1 MKWFDI
7 TDPAKAQMEKLL
19 SKQPE
24 KYAVSLA
31 VIGGGCAGFKYDWSF
46 IDKKEDIGKDDEI
59 VDWGA
64 GRFVVDESS
73 MMYNA
78 GTKIDW
84 VEQTFGSQ
92 FEIVNPN
99 AQSGCGCGESFG
111 V

>member
-59 VDWGA
+59 VDWGE

-73 MMYNA
+73 MMYID

>member
-24 KYAVSLA
+24 KYAISLA

-73 MMYNA
+73 MMYIA

>member
-73 MMYNA
+73 MMYIA
-78 GTKIDW
+78 GSKIDW